1 LFDDQGTGSL
11 DSLHD
16 LGIRAEPTLVDS
28 FRSGA
33 DLIAASGDK
42 LLGGPQCGLLVG
54 RVDLIERIRKNPL
67 LRAFR
72 VDKLTYAALEA
83 TLMDH
88 LVDRGESLPIMR
100 MLHATPDEILA
111 RCEKVQAEF
120 RSDLLTV
127 EVVCAQSV
135 IGGGTAPAARL
146 ESAALALRHR
156 SQSSDELLSLL
167 RTLVPPVIG
176 RISEDRVLL
185 DLRTVE
191 PEFDANLP
199 HLLEQLAGVKQSWNP
214 PTFDGRVVPVKA
226 PGGPSQL

>member
-1 LFDDQGTGSL
+1 M
-11 DSLHD
+11 HD
-16 LGIRAEPTLVDS
+16 LGIRAEPTFVDS
-28 FRSGA
+28 FRAGS

-88 LVDRGESLPIMR
+88 LVNDGQSLPVVK
-100 MLHATPDEILA
+100 MLHADAAEIHA
-111 RCEKVQAEF
+111 RCERIAS
-120 RSDLLTV
+120 RISHSDLSIEIAAV
-127 EVVCAQSV
+127 QSL

-146 ESAALALRHR
+146 DSSALALRHR
-156 SQSSDELLSLL
+156 RQSPQELLSSL
-167 RTLVPPVIG
+167 RQLNIPIIG

-191 PEFDANLP
+191 PEFDATLET
-199 HLLEQLAGVKQSWNP
+199 LLEQLSKSLDEMDLQAS
-214 PTFDGRVVPVKA
+214 KA
-226 PGGPSQL
+226 AVAEVSDRGNSSQ